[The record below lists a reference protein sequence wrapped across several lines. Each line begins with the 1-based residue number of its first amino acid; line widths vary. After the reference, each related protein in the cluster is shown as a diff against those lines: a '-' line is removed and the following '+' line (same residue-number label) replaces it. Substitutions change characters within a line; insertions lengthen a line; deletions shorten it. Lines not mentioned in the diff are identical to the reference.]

1 MGFCQR
7 CELGHRD
14 STDHVV
20 LNQVLSCPPGFA
32 IGANQRFPRSGQ
44 LLKGS
49 VAQRGESVE
58 LLNRVS
64 DTKVK

>member
-20 LNQVLSCPPGFA
+20 LNQVLSCQGLRYERTNAFL
-32 IGANQRFPRSGQ
+32 GQ
-44 LLKGS
+44 
-49 VAQRGESVE
+49 
-58 LLNRVS
+58 VS
-64 DTKVK
+64 F

>member
-20 LNQVLSCPPGFA
+20 LNRFFHVRQGLRYERTNAFLGQVSF
-32 IGANQRFPRSGQ
+32 
-44 LLKGS
+44 
-49 VAQRGESVE
+49 
-58 LLNRVS
+58 
-64 DTKVK
+64 